1 VLDFKRVET
10 FAGVAADVLRFVVAL
25 AVILT
30 CSTTAQMCLV
40 AAGMSAWI
48 LFEAEGHERAGIV
61 AWLGCVVVSG
71 VIG

>member
-1 VLDFKRVET
+1 MLDFKRVET

-30 CSTTAQMCLV
+30 CSTTVQMCLV

-48 LFEAEGHERAGIV
+48 LFGSEGHERAGIV
-61 AWLGCVVVSG
+61 MWLGCVCVAG
-71 VIG
+71 VIA